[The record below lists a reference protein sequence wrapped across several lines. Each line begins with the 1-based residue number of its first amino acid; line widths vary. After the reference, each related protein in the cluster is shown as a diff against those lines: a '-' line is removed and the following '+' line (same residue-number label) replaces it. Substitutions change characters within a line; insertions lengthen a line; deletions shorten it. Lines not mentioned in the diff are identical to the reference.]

1 MVQGQDGRSQDLR
14 TAPTVTELHGKFN
27 FGGRTAQND
36 HLCAWGHADR
46 PAQPSKCPPPAMR
59 HCPSFF
65 ATTLTNSALSSS
77 NWALENAVND
87 RLRVY
92 TTPTPPPGALK
103 RVTSFL
109 MLDLDQS
116 GRSVAI
122 AVVVFPAAIQP
133 RTTSTSCAFHAVP
146 RPMEIDAKIEGSV
159 KILRVQWLSDEQI
172 ITTSTHSMCGNA
184 CHRLFKCTETVFLS
198 LAPRV
203 DTHLPLPD
211 AHTATSQNR
220 AKMHDT
226 RSRIKKRTAPQEFQL
241 NQDAFFSL
249 DFGRGVRDPGA
260 SLLHNRLQ
268 LLAGG
273 FAVALEIFVR
283 CSFLLSLLGY
293 FLCHLLQVCHNS
305 PDGIHL
311 VPHLHG
317 TNSRQRQIGKGKK
330 QKCRPSNHD
339 CAVSTYHCF
348 VCSDKK
354 PEPEVAKGRNN
365 ELQLGRCT
373 VLCGAAGS
381 HVRQPTRNISAS
393 PYPI

>member
-14 TAPTVTELHGKFN
+14 TAP
-27 FGGRTAQND
+27 
-36 HLCAWGHADR
+36 
-46 PAQPSKCPPPAMR
+46 
-59 HCPSFF
+59 
-65 ATTLTNSALSSS
+65 
-77 NWALENAVND
+77 
-87 RLRVY
+87 
-92 TTPTPPPGALK
+92 
-103 RVTSFL
+103 
-109 MLDLDQS
+109 
-116 GRSVAI
+116 
-122 AVVVFPAAIQP
+122 
-133 RTTSTSCAFHAVP
+133 
-146 RPMEIDAKIEGSV
+146 
-159 KILRVQWLSDEQI
+159 
-172 ITTSTHSMCGNA
+172 
-184 CHRLFKCTETVFLS
+184 
-198 LAPRV
+198 
-203 DTHLPLPD
+203 
-211 AHTATSQNR
+211 TATSQNR

-260 SLLHNRLQ
+260 SLLHIRLQ

-293 FLCHLLQVCHNS
+293 FLCHLLQECHNS

-311 VPHLHG
+311 VPHLHC

-339 CAVSTYHCF
+339 STVSTFHCF

-354 PEPEVAKGRNN
+354 PESEVAKGRNN